1 MFEFHRLYKILTK
14 KKIIFISDSY
24 PSFASL
30 LETTTKAK
38 RNLEVK

>member
-14 KKIIFISDSY
+14 KKIIFMSDSY

-30 LETTTKAK
+30 FEPATKANTE
-38 RNLEVK
+38 RSL